1 MKSNFKAKDKAK
13 GKDPIRCDTCDVTC
27 YTQQFMDAH
36 LSGRTHK
43 AKMDSLE
50 KRKHLEKDSPPTNP
64 SQPIIEPRKS
74 LEKMKHLEKDSPP
87 TNPSQPIIEPR
98 KY

>member
-1 MKSNFKAKDKAK
+1 MKSNFKAKGKAK

-27 YTQQFMDAH
+27 FTQQFMDAH
-36 LSGRTHK
+36 LSGRKHQ

-64 SQPIIEPRKS
+64 SQPIIEPIV
-74 LEKMKHLEKDSPP
+74 D
-87 TNPSQPIIEPR
+87 PSKKNI
-98 KY
+98 